1 MEKIHSQR
9 HLHTRKE
16 RSGHEIPYFVM
27 YLIHPPSIHRDPITS
42 LSTTSSRVYI
52 HLLFTRIPT
61 TPPISN
67 PSKPNSYYTTPHII
81 TSSKLRFHPN
91 SQAKYH
97 PTKQARYNPQ
107 VHPSAKSSICQECV
121 FPLTN

>member
-1 MEKIHSQR
+1 MKYLTSYVPDPSTIH
-9 HLHTRKE
+9 
-16 RSGHEIPYFVM
+16 
-27 YLIHPPSIHRDPITS
+27 PSIHRDPITS
-42 LSTTSSRVYI
+42 LSTTGSRVYI

-67 PSKPNSYYTTPHII
+67 TSQPNSYYTTPHII
-81 TSSKLRFHPN
+81 TSSNQDPIHPN

-107 VHPSAKSSICQECV
+107 VHPSAKSSICQACV
-121 FPLTN
+121 SP